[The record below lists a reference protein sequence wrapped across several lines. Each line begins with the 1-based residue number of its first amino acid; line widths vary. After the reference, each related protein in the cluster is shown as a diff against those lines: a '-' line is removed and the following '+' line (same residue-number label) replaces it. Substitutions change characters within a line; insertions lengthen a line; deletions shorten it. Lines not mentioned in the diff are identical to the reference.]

1 MFIRLN
7 DENKTVISMYI
18 IEYVQKRINYIDNS
32 YIKIGISGCKEDLL
46 LEYRDNEKL
55 SNDYDNLTKRLE
67 ESYDLVWYK

>member
-18 IEYVQKRINYIDNS
+18 IEYVQKRINYMNNS
-32 YIKIGISGCKEDLL
+32 YIKIGINTCKEDLF

-55 SNDYDNLTKRLE
+55 SNDYDKLTKRLE
-67 ESYDLVWYK
+67 ESEDL

>member
-7 DENKTVISMYI
+7 DENKTVISTYV
-18 IEYVQKRINYIDNS
+18 IEYVQKIINYMNNS
-32 YIKIGISGCKEDLL
+32 YIKIGINTCKEDLL

-67 ESYDLVWYK
+67 ESDDLI

>member
-7 DENKTVISMYI
+7 DENKTVISTYV
-18 IEYVQKRINYIDNS
+18 IEYIQKRINYVDNS

-55 SNDYDNLTKRLE
+55 SNDYDKLTKRLE
-67 ESYDLVWYK
+67 ESDDLI

>member
-7 DENKTVISMYI
+7 DENKTVISTYV
-18 IEYVQKRINYIDNS
+18 IEYIQKRINYIDNS

-55 SNDYDNLTKRLE
+55 SNDYDKLTKRLE
-67 ESYDLVWYK
+67 ESCDLI